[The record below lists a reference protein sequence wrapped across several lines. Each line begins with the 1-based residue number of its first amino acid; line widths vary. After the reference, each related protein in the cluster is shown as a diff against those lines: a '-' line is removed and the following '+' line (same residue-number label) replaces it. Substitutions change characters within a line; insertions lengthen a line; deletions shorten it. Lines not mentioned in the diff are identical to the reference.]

1 MRVDRRWLLHQGI
14 GLGLGAG
21 AVWLVRDLVLW
32 PAPTVAAKGP
42 LDWLPFAY
50 RRTTLATVEVSA
62 FGARFNALIDSGAQR
77 SALDRSFADRL
88 GLEGR
93 FPLPMVAYGVSGQP
107 QLGNGLRF
115 DMTVGGL
122 AAKGLTAAVLELGP
136 IAGADGLSSPL
147 IIGQDL
153 LSLVA
158 AEIDYPR
165 RRVRLLPAQ
174 GYAPPGAHTL
184 ADAER
189 RGRGLYANILL
200 GEAPVRA
207 LVDTGASAALSLKA
221 TSPVAAGLPASGR
234 SEQSVVLGG
243 VMTSRVVEGQSLAF
257 AGRRFDGV
265 EVHVHDGGGPPG
277 APDAILG
284 AELLAGSAVSL
295 DLGRGRL
302 ALIDV

>member
-1 MRVDRRWLLHQGI
+1 MRVDRRWLLHQVI

-21 AVWLVRDLVLW
+21 AVWLVRDFVLW
-32 PAPTVAAKGP
+32 PTPMVAAMGEP
-42 LDWLPFAY
+42 DSLPFVH
-50 RRTTLATVEVSA
+50 RRATLPTIEVSA

-77 SALDRSFADRL
+77 SVLDRSFADRL
-88 GLEGR
+88 GLEDR

-115 DMTVGGL
+115 DLSVGGL
-122 AAKGLTAAVLELGP
+122 AVGGLTAAVLELGP

-158 AEIDYPR
+158 TEIDFPR
-165 RRVRLLPAQ
+165 RRARLLPAE
-174 GYAPPGAHTL
+174 GYAPPDAHRL

-200 GEAPVRA
+200 GDAPVRA

-221 TSPVAAGLPASGR
+221 TYPAAAGLSVSGR

-265 EVHVHDGGGPPG
+265 EVHVHGGGGPPG

-284 AELLAGSAVSL
+284 AELLAGTAVSL

-302 ALIDV
+302 ALIDG